1 MTAPDDEMPDDL
13 PHDMDEYVSYAD
25 EVDVKEGRKKK
36 STETTDKGD
45 TDQDSAGGD
54 AQGTGG
60 GPKPLTPEEQAAIA
74 EAEEEVKKSWLEKLK
89 LIFIAP
95 FSSII
100 PGTVSYTAENDLSKK
115 AFFLRVGLYNR
126 QIEPTDIA
134 DPDLMKKLEDRHQ
147 ERRERFQLGPSPR
160 YVPPKPTGPATPGG
174 LNLGGTSDSA
184 DGSGGDSSGGAA
196 GGMKPVEEGGM
207 SAEAVEARMVK
218 NASIEERDLMASGS
232 SIDQA
237 RAEIDEYITPEE
249 FIQEISH
256 QAAFSQIDVASS
268 EFSLLQSFNVLSAQ
282 TNETAQAVQLNRQL
296 RLSDRDGKQDVLPPQ
311 IFPTKENV

>member
-1 MTAPDDEMPDDL
+1 MTPPDNDMPDDL

-25 EVDVKEGRKKK
+25 EVDVKEGRKKTPAT
-36 STETTDKGD
+36 TETGD
-45 TDQDSAGGD
+45 TDQGDTEGDS
-54 AQGTGG
+54 QGTGG
-60 GPKPLTPEEQAAIA
+60 GPKPLTPEEQAALA

-134 DPDLMKKLEDRHQ
+134 DPDLMKKLEERHQ
-147 ERRERFQLGPSPR
+147 ERRERFQLGPAPR
-160 YVPPKPTGPATPGG
+160 YVPPKPSSPNAPAAG
-174 LNLGGTSDSA
+174 LSLGGTSDSA

-196 GGMKPVEEGGM
+196 GGMKPVTEGGV
-207 SAEAVEARMVK
+207 SAEAVEARQVK

-268 EFSLLQSFNVLSAQ
+268 EFSLLQSFNVMAVQ
-282 TNETAQAVQLNRQL
+282 THENVEAVQLNRQL
-296 RLSDRDGKQDVLPPQ
+296 RLSDRDGKQEITPILRNLDK
-311 IFPTKENV
+311 T